1 MDFFAQQARVRGS
14 SRRLVLLFV
23 LAVVAIVA
31 AIDAVVWLTM
41 GHHAADGEPVA
52 SNLPLL
58 FASSVAII
66 AGIGLCS
73 LFRIMSLSGGGKA
86 VAESMGAVPVPPDT
100 RDPQLRRLRNVIEE
114 VAIAAGVPVPDIY
127 LMADEPGIN
136 AFAAGYSASDAAMC
150 VTRGCLDRL
159 SRDELQ
165 GVIAH
170 EFSHVLNG
178 DMRLN
183 IRLMGLLFGILVL
196 AIVGR
201 RVIWFGGSGNR
212 RGGGQVWLIGLA
224 LIVVGYIGYFFGRL
238 IQAAVARSR
247 ESLADASAVQFTRQ
261 TDGIAG
267 ALKKIAILAEGS
279 TLQVANKQ
287 EVAHMLF
294 GEAGTFNALF
304 ATHPP
309 LLQRIRALEPGFRE
323 EELARLAV
331 SLQQVAAEPPGA
343 SAANLAAGSLDVPG
357 FAVPSPLPAGAAVAT
372 RAAAVAGAS
381 KFQHAAA
388 LRQGLPATLNEA
400 VQQPDSAL
408 PVLLALAL
416 SAQAEL
422 QPRQRRLVADAFGD
436 DVQQVT
442 AARFADVEALPPES
456 RLPLAALA
464 FPALKLLPPGRQQT
478 LLDTLDALVR
488 VDGRV
493 DLGEYCLTRLLR
505 VQLLEAQQPRRAP
518 VDGLKKLPACRDS
531 VVLVCAVV
539 ARHGAADTHAR
550 RGCAA
555 HRRRRPR
562 APDRR
567 PHRRRAR
574 GPRESVQ
581 PDDGAAARVVRRTGA
596 QGRRANARAQERARS
611 ANGNQRNPA
620 GHLELADGRPA
631 RLRGHRAQRRA
642 AVRRPLRRP
651 APVRRRAPPPCGPPQ
666 PEPLG
671 AGRAAARVPEAP
683 EPDAGPPPAALAPP
697 SATSASDRMSMRQ
710 PVSFAARRAF

>member
-14 SRRLVLLFV
+14 SRRLVVLFV

-58 FASSVAII
+58 FASSAAVI
-66 AGIGLCS
+66 AGIGLSS
-73 LFRIMSLSGGGKA
+73 LFRIMSLSSGGKA
-86 VAESMGAVPVPPDT
+86 VAESVGAVPVPPDT
-100 RDPQLRRLRNVIEE
+100 SDPQLRRLRNVIEE

-127 LMADEPGIN
+127 LMADEAGIN
-136 AFAAGYSASDAAMC
+136 AFAAGYSASDAAVC

-224 LIVVGYIGYFFGRL
+224 LMVVGYIGYFFGRL

-267 ALKKIAILAEGS
+267 ALKKIAIFAEGS

-323 EELARLAV
+323 EELARLAA
-331 SLQQVAAEPPGA
+331 SLQHPTATA
-343 SAANLAAGSLDVPG
+343 SATPIADKPAATQGVVPG
-357 FAVPSPLPAGAAVAT
+357 MAMPSALPAVLAGGAVVGGTASAPRFQ
-372 RAAAVAGAS
+372 RAASVRQAMPS
-381 KFQHAAA
+381 A
-388 LRQGLPATLNEA
+388 LTGA
-400 VQQPDSAL
+400 VQQPESAL
-408 PVLLALAL
+408 AVMLALAT
-416 SAQAEL
+416 STEAAL
-422 QPRQRRLVADAFGD
+422 QPAQRRIVADAFGD
-436 DVQQVT
+436 DVLQTVQAFNGEV
-442 AARFADVEALPPES
+442 AQLPPMA
-456 RLPLAALA
+456 RLPLASLA
-464 FPALKLLPPGRQQT
+464 FPALKQLPEGRQQT
-478 LLDTLDALVR
+478 LLVALDALVKA
-488 VDGRV
+488 DGRV
-493 DLGEYCLTRLLR
+493 DLNEYCLARLLR
-505 VQLLEAQQPRRAP
+505 LQLKEASQPRRAP

-531 VVLVCAVV
+531 LILVCTIV
-539 ARHGAADTHAR
+539 ASGGCSDEASAR
-550 RGCAA
+550 RAWLVAMQQAFPG
-555 HRRRRPR
+555 
-562 APDRR
+562 
-567 PHRRRAR
+567 
-574 GPRESVQ
+574 
-581 PDDGAAARVVRRTGA
+581 
-596 QGRRANARAQERARS
+596 
-611 ANGNQRNPA
+611 
-620 GHLELADGRPA
+620 
-631 RLRGHRAQRRA
+631 
-642 AVRRPLRRP
+642 
-651 APVRRRAPPPCGPPQ
+651 
-666 PEPLG
+666 
-671 AGRAAARVPEAP
+671 EAI
-683 EPDAGPPPAALAPP
+683 AWAPPPAAWQAPLERALDDLDGLLP
-697 SATSASDRMSMRQ
+697 VAKELVIQSLVGAIQADGVVSVEEAELLRVICASLHCPLPM
-710 PVSFAARRAF
+710 

>member
-14 SRRLVLLFV
+14 SRRLVVLFV

-41 GHHAADGEPVA
+41 GHHAAGGEPVA

-58 FASSVAII
+58 FASSAAVI
-66 AGIGLCS
+66 AGIGLSS

-86 VAESMGAVPVPPDT
+86 VAESVGAVPVPPDT

-127 LMADEPGIN
+127 LMADEAGIN
-136 AFAAGYSASDAAMC
+136 AFAAGYSASDAAVC
-150 VTRGCLDRL
+150 VTRGCLDKL

-224 LIVVGYIGYFFGRL
+224 LMVVGYIGYFFGRL

-267 ALKKIAILAEGS
+267 ALKKIAIFAEGS

-294 GEAGTFNALF
+294 GEAGTFSALF

-323 EELARLAV
+323 EELASLAA
-331 SLQQVAAEPPGA
+331 SLQRPTATAPATPVAGKPAATQGVVPGMAMPSVLPAVLAGGAVVGGTA
-343 SAANLAAGSLDVPG
+343 SAPR
-357 FAVPSPLPAGAAVAT
+357 FQ
-372 RAAAVAGAS
+372 RAASVRQAMPS
-381 KFQHAAA
+381 A
-388 LRQGLPATLNEA
+388 LTGA
-400 VQQPDSAL
+400 VQQPESAL
-408 PVLLALAL
+408 AVMLALAM
-416 SAQAEL
+416 STEAAL
-422 QPRQRRLVADAFGD
+422 QPAQRRIVADAFGD
-436 DVQQVT
+436 DVLQTVQAFNGEV
-442 AARFADVEALPPES
+442 AQLPPMA
-456 RLPLAALA
+456 RLPLASLA
-464 FPALKLLPPGRQQT
+464 FPALKQLPEGRQQT
-478 LLDTLDALVR
+478 LLVALDALVKA
-488 VDGRV
+488 DGRV
-493 DLGEYCLTRLLR
+493 DLNEYCLARLLR
-505 VQLLEAQQPRRAP
+505 LQLKEASQPRRAP

-531 VVLVCAVV
+531 LILVCTIV
-539 ARHGAADTHAR
+539 ASGGCSDEASAR
-550 RGCAA
+550 RAWLVAMQQAFPG
-555 HRRRRPR
+555 
-562 APDRR
+562 
-567 PHRRRAR
+567 
-574 GPRESVQ
+574 
-581 PDDGAAARVVRRTGA
+581 
-596 QGRRANARAQERARS
+596 
-611 ANGNQRNPA
+611 
-620 GHLELADGRPA
+620 
-631 RLRGHRAQRRA
+631 
-642 AVRRPLRRP
+642 
-651 APVRRRAPPPCGPPQ
+651 
-666 PEPLG
+666 
-671 AGRAAARVPEAP
+671 EAI
-683 EPDAGPPPAALAPP
+683 AWAPPPAAWQAPFERALDDLDGLLP
-697 SATSASDRMSMRQ
+697 VAKELVIQSLVGAIHADGVVSVEEAELLRVICASLHCPLPM
-710 PVSFAARRAF
+710 

>member
-14 SRRLVLLFV
+14 SRRLVVLFV

-41 GHHAADGEPVA
+41 GHHAAGGEPVA

-58 FASSVAII
+58 FASSAAVI
-66 AGIGLCS
+66 AGIGLSS

-86 VAESMGAVPVPPDT
+86 VAESVGAVPVPPDT

-127 LMADEPGIN
+127 LMADEAGIN
-136 AFAAGYSASDAAMC
+136 AFAAGYSASDAAVC
-150 VTRGCLDRL
+150 VTRGCLDKL

-224 LIVVGYIGYFFGRL
+224 LMVVGYIGYFFGRL

-267 ALKKIAILAEGS
+267 ALKKIAIFAEGS

-323 EELARLAV
+323 EDLARLAA
-331 SLQQVAAEPPGA
+331 SLQHPTATAPATP
-343 SAANLAAGSLDVPG
+343 AAGKPAATQGVVPG
-357 FAVPSPLPAGAAVAT
+357 MAMPSVLPAVLAGAAVVGGTASAPRFQ
-372 RAAAVAGAS
+372 RAASVRQAMPS
-381 KFQHAAA
+381 A
-388 LRQGLPATLNEA
+388 LTGA
-400 VQQPDSAL
+400 VQQPESAL
-408 PVLLALAL
+408 AVMLALAM
-416 SAQAEL
+416 STEAAL
-422 QPRQRRLVADAFGD
+422 QPAQRRIVADAFGD
-436 DVQQVT
+436 DVLQTVQAFNGEV
-442 AARFADVEALPPES
+442 AQLPPMA
-456 RLPLAALA
+456 RLPLASLA
-464 FPALKLLPPGRQQT
+464 FPALKQLPEGRQQT
-478 LLDTLDALVR
+478 LLVALDALVKA
-488 VDGRV
+488 DGRV
-493 DLGEYCLTRLLR
+493 DLNEYCLARLLR
-505 VQLLEAQQPRRAP
+505 LQLKEASQPRRAP

-531 VVLVCAVV
+531 LILVCTILASGGCSDE
-539 ARHGAADTHAR
+539 ASAR
-550 RGCAA
+550 RAWLVAMQQAFPG
-555 HRRRRPR
+555 
-562 APDRR
+562 
-567 PHRRRAR
+567 
-574 GPRESVQ
+574 
-581 PDDGAAARVVRRTGA
+581 
-596 QGRRANARAQERARS
+596 
-611 ANGNQRNPA
+611 
-620 GHLELADGRPA
+620 
-631 RLRGHRAQRRA
+631 
-642 AVRRPLRRP
+642 
-651 APVRRRAPPPCGPPQ
+651 
-666 PEPLG
+666 
-671 AGRAAARVPEAP
+671 EAI
-683 EPDAGPPPAALAPP
+683 AWAPPPAAWQAPLERALDDLDGLLP
-697 SATSASDRMSMRQ
+697 VAKELVIQSLVGAIHADGVVSVEEAELLRVICASLHCPLPM
-710 PVSFAARRAF
+710 

>member
-14 SRRLVLLFV
+14 SRRLVVLFV

-31 AIDAVVWLTM
+31 TIDAVVWLTM

-58 FASSVAII
+58 FASSAAVI
-66 AGIGLCS
+66 AGIGLSS

-86 VAESMGAVPVPPDT
+86 VAESVGAVPVPPDT

-127 LMADEPGIN
+127 LMADEAGIN
-136 AFAAGYSASDAAMC
+136 AFAAGYSASDAAVC

-224 LIVVGYIGYFFGRL
+224 LMVVGYIGYFFGRL

-267 ALKKIAILAEGS
+267 ALKKIAIFAEGS

-323 EELARLAV
+323 EDLARLAV
-331 SLQQVAAEPPGA
+331 SLQHPTATAPATPAADKPAATQGVVPGMAMPSALPAVLAGGAVVGGTA
-343 SAANLAAGSLDVPG
+343 SAPR
-357 FAVPSPLPAGAAVAT
+357 FQ
-372 RAAAVAGAS
+372 RAASVRQAMPS
-381 KFQHAAA
+381 A
-388 LRQGLPATLNEA
+388 LTGA
-400 VQQPDSAL
+400 VQQPESAL
-408 PVLLALAL
+408 AVMLALAM
-416 SAQAEL
+416 STEAAL
-422 QPRQRRLVADAFGD
+422 QPAQRRIVADAFGD
-436 DVQQVT
+436 DVLQTVQAFNGEV
-442 AARFADVEALPPES
+442 AQLPPMA
-456 RLPLAALA
+456 RLPLASLA
-464 FPALKLLPPGRQQT
+464 FPALKQLPEGRQQT
-478 LLDTLDALVR
+478 LLVALDALVKA
-488 VDGRV
+488 DGRV
-493 DLGEYCLTRLLR
+493 DLNEYCLARLLR
-505 VQLLEAQQPRRAP
+505 LQLKEASQPRRAP

-531 VVLVCAVV
+531 LILVCTILASGGCSDE
-539 ARHGAADTHAR
+539 ASAR
-550 RGCAA
+550 RAWLVAMQQAFPG
-555 HRRRRPR
+555 
-562 APDRR
+562 
-567 PHRRRAR
+567 
-574 GPRESVQ
+574 
-581 PDDGAAARVVRRTGA
+581 
-596 QGRRANARAQERARS
+596 
-611 ANGNQRNPA
+611 
-620 GHLELADGRPA
+620 
-631 RLRGHRAQRRA
+631 
-642 AVRRPLRRP
+642 
-651 APVRRRAPPPCGPPQ
+651 
-666 PEPLG
+666 
-671 AGRAAARVPEAP
+671 EAI
-683 EPDAGPPPAALAPP
+683 EWAPPPAAWQAPLERALDDLDGLLP
-697 SATSASDRMSMRQ
+697 VAKELVIQSLVGAIQADGVVSVEEAELLRVICASLHCPLPM
-710 PVSFAARRAF
+710 

>member
-14 SRRLVLLFV
+14 SRRLVALFV
-23 LAVVAIVA
+23 LAVIAIVV
-31 AIDAVVWLTM
+31 AIDAVVWLAL
-41 GHHAADGEPVA
+41 GHHAADGEPAA

-58 FASSVAII
+58 FASSAAVI
-66 AGIGLCS
+66 AGIGLS
-73 LFRIMSLSGGGKA
+73 SMFRIMSLSGGGKA
-86 VAESMGAVPVPPDT
+86 VAESVGAVPVPPDT

-127 LMADEPGIN
+127 LMADEAGIN
-136 AFAAGYSASDAAMC
+136 AFAAGYSASDAAVC

-224 LIVVGYIGYFFGRL
+224 LMVVGYIGYFFGRL

-267 ALKKIAILAEGS
+267 ALKKIAIFAEGS
-279 TLQVANKQ
+279 ALQVANKQ

-294 GEAGTFNALF
+294 GEAGAFNALF

-323 EELARLAV
+323 EDLARLAV
-331 SLQQVAAEPPGA
+331 SLQQAAAEPSEA
-343 SAANLAAGSLDVPG
+343 SAANQVASSLDVPG
-357 FAVPSPLPAGAAVAT
+357 LAVPPLPAALAGAVVAAQ
-372 RAAAVAGAS
+372 AAAAEGVS
-381 KFQHAAA
+381 TFQRAAA
-388 LRQGLPATLNEA
+388 LRHGLPAALNEA

-416 SAQAEL
+416 SAQSAL

-436 DVQQVT
+436 DVQQVA
-442 AARFADVEALPPES
+442 AARFAEVEALPPES

-464 FPALKLLPPGRQQT
+464 FPALKQLPPGRQQT

-505 VQLLEAQQPRRAP
+505 LQLLEAQQPRRAP

-539 ARHGAADTHAR
+539 ARHGAAD
-550 RGCAA
+550 
-555 HRRRRPR
+555 
-562 APDRR
+562 
-567 PHRRRAR
+567 
-574 GPRESVQ
+574 
-581 PDDGAAARVVRRTGA
+581 
-596 QGRRANARAQERARS
+596 
-611 ANGNQRNPA
+611 
-620 GHLELADGRPA
+620 
-631 RLRGHRAQRRA
+631 
-642 AVRRPLRRP
+642 
-651 APVRRRAPPPCGPPQ
+651 
-666 PEPLG
+666 
-671 AGRAAARVPEAP
+671 EA
-683 EPDAGPPPAALAPP
+683 
-697 SATSASDRMSMRQ
+697 
-710 PVSFAARRAF
+710 AARRAWLLAMQQVFPGAALAWPPLPSAWQLPFERALDELDGLMPPAKEVLIQGLASAIHADGEVSVAEAELLRVICASLHCPLPA